1 MKGCFPRIADHFIFF
16 SALFLTRWVD
26 LGTAGLFVPCVEK
39 FYCHPETIAIPWG
52 KLSVEEGFRLPSIF
66 YDFKFLSSF
75 KGGGSDDLGWALEW
89 LLMTERRPRPRC
101 TRLSAESEKSLLS
114 TTLILLSGFERENSW
129 PLPLIL
135 QSGMTL
141 LGFSR
146 SNYYNF
152 AFIWHSYFV
161 PGSGSFK
168 DLNGHRA
175 VKSEIVPS
183 FSNVDKYSS
192 YFG

>member
-1 MKGCFPRIADHFIFF
+1 MKGCFPRIADHLIFF
-16 SALFLTRWVD
+16 SALFWQDEWTWAQR
-26 LGTAGLFVPCVEK
+26 GCLFPVWK
-39 FYCHPETIAIPWG
+39 SFYCHPETIAIPWG

-89 LLMTERRPRPRC
+89 LLMTERRPRRRC
-101 TRLSAESEKSLLS
+101 TRLSTESEKSLLS
-114 TTLILLSGFERENSW
+114 TTLILHGGFERENSW

-146 SNYYNF
+146 SNYCNF